1 MVPVYDFDGGEGG
14 DENNRGALVKQE
26 EEGGEDGFMESG
38 GLDFTG
44 GGSYSQYSYQDA
56 IGILPSDFS
65 PKGPL
70 NSIVNTLQR
79 ILVSHYKLKVYQV
92 VVENVP
98 IVKNGYRPR

>member
-1 MVPVYDFDGGEGG
+1 MKKTEKPVAGGSVVPVYDFDGGEGG

-44 GGSYSQYSYQDA
+44 GSYSQYSYQDA

-70 NSIVNTLQR
+70 SSIVDTLQR
-79 ILVSHYKLKVYQV
+79 KVVSHY
-92 VVENVP
+92 
-98 IVKNGYRPR
+98 